1 MANPFQPWKPNMTAT
16 DFYQKPSNEI
26 CDSSN
31 LIANFVSYPS
41 SASTSSSLASMGGPV
56 AGQSTSASENFAN
69 KTVAKMV
76 NSENCN
82 KFGFD
87 LNFLNGGSASS
98 GAVDE
103 GGKMEEMISNAIG

>member
-1 MANPFQPWKPNMTAT
+1 MANPFQPWKPNMNAT

-41 SASTSSSLASMGGPV
+41 SASTSSSIVSMGGPV
-56 AGQSTSASENFAN
+56 AGQSTSSENFAN
-69 KTVAKMV
+69 KSAVAKLV

-87 LNFLNGGSASS
+87 LNFLNGSSS